1 METNFKTNLLKL
13 ANRIRTDAGYETNND
28 YQKSSS
34 LVASDIMVK
43 IHADKLIFPSADS
56 LGLKDAITSSIMMCM
71 ICSNITENLNN
82 EGIKVDVLEIVN
94 ETGKT
99 IYALLAEDTA
109 QTIIT
114 KGFENY
120 QVLLN
125 AVNTQEQIKKFI
137 ESMYK
142 ITTSYIV
149 SFNMNTDQEVQD
161 KVMYVYGQQFDQLKQ
176 TLA

>member
-1 METNFKTNLLKL
+1 M
-13 ANRIRTDAGYETNND
+13 ANRIRTDAGYEVNND
-28 YQKSSS
+28 YHKSSS

-43 IHADKLIFPSADS
+43 IHAAKLIFPSAES
-56 LGLKDAITSSIMMCM
+56 LGVNDAITSSIMMCL
-71 ICSNITENLNN
+71 ICSSIADNLDN
-82 EGIKVDVLEIVN
+82 EGVKVDVAEIVN

-109 QTIIT
+109 QTIVN

-120 QVLLN
+120 LVLVN
-125 AVNTQEQIKKFI
+125 AVTTQEQIKKFI
-137 ESMYK
+137 ETMSK

-149 SFNMNTDQEVQD
+149 SSNMNSDQEVQE